1 MKVFISYRR
10 DDSIIHSRLIHN
22 ELAARFGE
30 GDVFMDIDDIDYGDD
45 FARRINERLDAA
57 DVVVAVIGTQWADI
71 LMRRA
76 HGDDYVRHELGRSL
90 ALGKR
95 IVPVLI
101 GNAAPPDAG
110 LPPDL
115 AGLRLLNCLRIDE
128 RSLKAHINELVET
141 LRGTRFEDEVRE
153 RDRLRVARWA
163 GAGLGLAVFFAAWL
177 ALLDFAGLDTRFAS
191 ATMWAAQA
199 GVVPPW
205 SGEVMLVAIDENTQA
220 ALHRDFDASWRREH
234 ARLVEQL
241 AKAGART
248 VAFDLF
254 IEKSAVVA
262 DDDALV
268 AAIDAAKAM
277 PVVFAV
283 QAMEGNRPLL
293 LPRLA
298 QVASAGIA
306 CSGMKFDYARSM
318 PLAVQRGQLLFPS
331 FALAAF
337 SGGGKVEA
345 LDEVAQ
351 ELRVRVVRDD
361 RSPDVGF
368 SAAESNRTSDAGCE
382 AIHKGD
388 RVALQWFDPALLPS
402 LKSSDRRVPYERL
415 IDAPSDAE
423 LSKFKGKIVIVG
435 LTLAGRDTFTVPRAG
450 DRWGVEL
457 HAAQVDALVRG
468 DVIRPMGFIGSL
480 ALMVLVGMAGASA
493 RRWCARRPFVQ
504 RAGVMLAGLLLG
516 AVFAVLVYRLQH
528 VVVNLPYV
536 LAAFALSWWLVAW
549 VEKRSTR

>member
-45 FARRINERLDAA
+45 FARKINERLDAA

-101 GNAAPPDAG
+101 GNAAPPGQD

-115 AGLRLLNCLRIDE
+115 AGLAALNCLRMDE
-128 RSLKAHINELVET
+128 RSLKAHINELVES
-141 LRGTRFEDEVRE
+141 LRGGSFEDEVRE
-153 RDRLRVARWA
+153 RDRLRTARWL
-163 GAGLGLAVFFAAWL
+163 GAGLGVAVFFAAWL

-199 GVVPPW
+199 GVTPPW
-205 SGEVMLVAIDENTQA
+205 SGEVVLVAIDEATQKA
-220 ALHRDFDASWRREH
+220 VGRPFDASWRREH
-234 ARLVEQL
+234 ARLVQQL

-254 IEKSAVVA
+254 IEKPAAAA
-262 DDDALV
+262 DDQALV
-268 AAIDAAKAM
+268 AAVDAAKAM

-298 QVASAGIA
+298 QAASAGIA
-306 CSGMKFDYARSM
+306 CGGMKFDYARSM

-337 SGGGKVEA
+337 SGGGKIEA
-345 LDEVAQ
+345 LDEVDQ
-351 ELRVRVVRDD
+351 ELRVRVVHDD
-361 RSPDVGF
+361 QSPDVGF
-368 SAAESNRTSDAGCE
+368 SSAESNRSSDAGCE

-388 RVALQWFDPALLPS
+388 RIALQWFDPALLPS
-402 LKSSDRRVPYERL
+402 LRVPGRRVAYERVL
-415 IDAPSDAE
+415 DARSSAE
-423 LSKFKGKIVIVG
+423 LAMFKGKIVLVG
-435 LTLAGRDTFTVPRAG
+435 LMLAGRDVFTVPRVG

-457 HAAQVDALVRG
+457 HAAQVDALLRG
-468 DVIRPMGFIGSL
+468 ELIRPMGFAGSL
-480 ALMVLVGMAGASA
+480 VLMVITGMAGASA
-493 RRWCARRPFVQ
+493 RRWCARRALWQ
-504 RAGVMLAGLLLG
+504 RVAVMIAGLLLA
-516 AVFAVLVYRLQH
+516 AVVAVVVYRLQH
-528 VVVNLPYV
+528 VVINLPYV
-536 LAAFALSWWLVAW
+536 LAAFALSWWLVAR
-549 VEKRSTR
+549 VEKRSER